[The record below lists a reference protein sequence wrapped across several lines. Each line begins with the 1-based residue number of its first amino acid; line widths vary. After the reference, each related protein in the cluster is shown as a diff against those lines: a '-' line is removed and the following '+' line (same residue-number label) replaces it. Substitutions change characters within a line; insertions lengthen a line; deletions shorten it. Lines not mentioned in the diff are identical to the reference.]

1 MEKSTHPVYIG
12 LDMDG
17 VIIDHTLPKIRL
29 AEKYGIMIAP
39 EQTPSEIMKT
49 LLPAE
54 AWKELQHTLYSDPAV
69 AFASPIMRG
78 ARPALRELVNK
89 KVPFALI
96 SRRKDPEIAK
106 TLLKRS
112 GLWDAFFT
120 EKNTFFVA
128 SPEEK
133 NVRARE
139 LGVTHYLDDE
149 LKVLDALA
157 QVPNRYLFDKYEAFG
172 GRNTYQAIKS
182 WQEFLMTLN
191 LL

>member
-1 MEKSTHPVYIG
+1 MKPVYIG

-29 AEKYGIMIAP
+29 AERYGITITP

-69 AFASPIMRG
+69 AFASPVMRG
-78 ARPALRELVNK
+78 ARPALRELSEK
-89 KVPFALI
+89 RIPFALI

-112 GLWDAFFT
+112 GLWGAFFH
-120 EKNTFFVA
+120 EENTFFVSA
-128 SPEEK
+128 PEDK

-157 QVPNRYLFDKYEAFG
+157 QVPNRYLFDKYGAFG
-172 GRNTYQAIKS
+172 ERNTYPAIHS
-182 WQEFLMTLN
+182 WQEFLMTID